1 MITLHEVAAIRAAES
16 AHEQEL
22 NSGILMQRAAHGV
35 SVAVIELLSEVLG
48 RVTGTRVVILV
59 GTGNNG
65 GDALFAGAKL
75 LRRGVRV
82 IAVTAT
88 EEFHAAG
95 AETLMAAGGLILPW
109 GDDARDELRSADLVI
124 DGLLGIGARS
134 DLSGSILEIVQA
146 TRKLHS
152 MMVCVDV
159 PTGIDADSGIV
170 MGDAIF
176 ADQTVTFGGCKP
188 GLVVTPGKE
197 FAGEVRVIDIGI
209 TDALTIFGGCLDT
222 ADVAYWVQEP
232 ILSDHKY
239 RRGVVGLIAGS
250 TRYPGAAFLATSS
263 AMAADI
269 GMVEYFDRG
278 EDLAKEVIAVHPP
291 VVATVAD
298 PATNSRVNAWVA
310 GPGFTGSDEDYGA
323 VAAVLRCPTPVVL
336 DAGALTIVAAA
347 EELQRVIRQR
357 EFPTV
362 LTPHEGEFS
371 RLCDAPMSGGRIAAA
386 KSLAMQLN
394 VIVVLKGAG
403 TIIAGPEGSLYVDL
417 FGTPALATAG
427 SGDVLAGFMGALLAG
442 AAAQSQRGLGQRE
455 LNQAEATEVAA
466 AAVWLHSQAGRIA
479 AQGGYPVSAAQIAAA
494 LPAAV
499 AAVRRPTRMSL

>member
-22 NSGILMQRAAHGV
+22 NSGLLMQRAAHGV
-35 SVAVIELLSEVLG
+35 SVAVMNLLTEVLG
-48 RVTGTRVVILV
+48 KVTGTRVVILV
-59 GTGNNG
+59 GPGNNG
-65 GDALFAGAKL
+65 GDAMFAGAKL

-82 IAVTAT
+82 IAVTAA
-88 EEFHAAG
+88 EEFHTAG
-95 AETLMAAGGLILPW
+95 AEALKLAGGLILPW
-109 GDDARDELRSADLVI
+109 GQEALDELRSADLVI

-134 DLSGSILEIVQA
+134 ELTGCILEIVRA
-146 TRKLHS
+146 TRNLHS

-159 PTGIDADSGIV
+159 PTGVDADTGIV
-170 MGDAIF
+170 ASEAIL
-176 ADQTVTFGGCKP
+176 ADRTVTFGGCKP

-197 FAGEVRVIDIGI
+197 FAGEVQVVDIGI
-209 TDALTIFGGCLDT
+209 SDSLTIFGGCLDA

-239 RRGVVGLIAGS
+239 RRGVLGLIAGS
-250 TRYPGAAFLATSS
+250 AQYPGAAFLATSS
-263 AMAADI
+263 AVAADI

-278 EDLAKEVIAVHPP
+278 DDLAKPVIAAHPP

-298 PATNSRVNAWVA
+298 PATNERVNAWVA

-323 VAAVLRCPTPVVL
+323 VAAVLRCSTPVVL
-336 DAGALTIVAAA
+336 DAGALTIVASSP
-347 EELQRVIRQR
+347 ELQRVILDR

-371 RLCDAPMSGGRIAAA
+371 RLCDVPLSGGRIAAA
-386 KSLAMQLN
+386 KSLAKQLRA
-394 VIVVLKGAG
+394 VVVLKGAG
-403 TIIAGPEGSLYVDL
+403 TIIAGPDGSLYVDL
-417 FGTPALATAG
+417 LGTPALATAG
-427 SGDVLAGFMGALLAG
+427 SGDVLAGFMGSLLSA
-442 AAAQSQRGLGQRE
+442 AAAQSQGE
-455 LNQAEATEVAA
+455 INQAGATEVVA

-479 AQGGYPVSAAQIAAA
+479 AHGGYPVSAAQIAAA